1 MAKIQINNVVVLNN
15 PALFSSPLQFEIT
28 FDCTENLE
36 VSYFI
41 DLKSFVHFLK
51 STISLFL
58 LV

>member
-36 VSYFI
+36 VSCYI
-41 DLKSFVHFLK
+41 DLKIVLFV
-51 STISLFL
+51 ID
-58 LV
+58 LVKVLSI